1 MSMKRLCF
9 NVSIMQQKDTY
20 QNIILINGDK
30 RHYNLLCWAE
40 LFLLSTTPDISM
52 HNNHLIILN

>member
-30 RHYNLLCWAE
+30 RHYNLLYWAE